1 MMQTKHSSMESEMEQ
16 TADFIA
22 GAWCLDFANTV
33 EPRYEP
39 APVSDYVPDYRAL
52 VDWSVKAGLG
62 SSAGARALRR
72 QADTRAAAAA
82 HGRAIV
88 LREATYRVFH
98 AIATGAKP
106 VTGDLTTLRDAY
118 ADAVA
123 TARPRWEDKLR
134 WTWAADDLDRLRHQL
149 AEDAV
154 RLLDSPQVDRV
165 KVCRPTCGWLFLDLT
180 RNASRRWCATGTCG
194 VREKIR
200 RQSIRRA
207 AQHGRLG

>member
-1 MMQTKHSSMESEMEQ
+1 MEQ

-39 APVSDYVPDYRAL
+39 APASDYVPGYRAL
-52 VDWSVKAGLG
+52 IDWSVKAGLV
-62 SSAGARALRR
+62 SPAGARPLRR

-82 HGRAIV
+82 HDRAIV

-106 VTGDLTTLRDAY
+106 ASADLTTLRDAY
-118 ADAVA
+118 VQAIAHAV
-123 TARPRWEDKLR
+123 PVWEDQLR
-134 WTWAADDLDRLRHQL
+134 WTWPADDLDRLHHQL

-154 RLLDSPQVDRV
+154 RLLDSPRVDRV

-180 RNASRRWCATGTCG
+180 RNASRRWCATSTCG
-194 VREKIR
+194 IREKIR

-207 AQHGRLG
+207 GQRTH

>member
-1 MMQTKHSSMESEMEQ
+1 MQQ

-52 VDWSVKAGLG
+52 ISWSVRAGLLT
-62 SSAGARALRR
+62 SNSARPLR
-72 QADTRAAAAA
+72 QHAADPAAAAA
-82 HGRAIV
+82 HDQAIR

-98 AIATGAKP
+98 AIATGRKP
-106 VTGDLTTLRDAY
+106 AGDDLTSLRDSY
-118 ADAVA
+118 ADAVTHA
-123 TARPRWEDKLR
+123 LARWDDNLR
-134 WTWAADDLDRLRHQL
+134 WTWPADDLNRLHHLL

-154 RLLDSPQVDRV
+154 RLLESPQVHRV

-180 RNASRRWCATGTCG
+180 RNASRRWCATSTCG
-194 VREKIR
+194 LREKIR
-200 RQSIRRA
+200 RQSVRRA
-207 AQHGRLG
+207 AARDH

>member
-1 MMQTKHSSMESEMEQ
+1 MR

-39 APVSDYVPDYRAL
+39 APVSDYVPDYPAL
-52 VDWSVKAGLG
+52 ISWSVKAGLV
-62 SSAGARALRR
+62 SNAAARPLRQQAG
-72 QADTRAAAAA
+72 TRAASAA
-82 HGRAIV
+82 HERAIV

-98 AIATGAKP
+98 AIATGGEPGAD
-106 VTGDLTTLRDAY
+106 DLTTIRDAY
-118 ADAVA
+118 GAAVA
-123 TARPRWEDKLR
+123 HALPHWDDQLR
-134 WTWAADDLDRLRHQL
+134 WTWPADDIDRLRFLL
-149 AEDAV
+149 ADDAV
-154 RLLDSPQVDRV
+154 RLLGSPQVGRV

-180 RNASRRWCATGTCG
+180 RNASRRWCATETCG

-207 AQHGRLG
+207 ARRTGVDR